1 MSLTVEEMKEKL
13 REWREDNSRHSDDI
27 VDFWDDGLEVDIEQL
42 GDERW
47 MALEQIATAGMDTN
61 RSDIVSAC
69 LELLYAEFGYE
80 SIRVRRLVA
89 MKLETEDNWDDAL
102 ELLDGIIEE
111 DEANSAARKRKI
123 AIYKNQGDNSK
134 TIQELTRYLKV
145 FMSDQEAWME
155 LCDLYIQ
162 EQEYGKAAFC
172 CEEVLL
178 QNPHNHL
185 YHQRQADIRYT
196 WGGYDQ
202 LELAKHYYSQAV
214 KLAPSNLRALYGL
227 LLTCSQLA
235 SSQKC
240 SQGKRKEFLKV
251 AMWSSKQ
258 ISSRYIA
265 SGATEETTQLDLVE
279 SLLGHL
285 EIVNVRGSDTPAM
298 N

>member
-1 MSLTVEEMKEKL
+1 MGE
-13 REWREDNSRHSDDI
+13 
-27 VDFWDDGLEVDIEQL
+27 
-42 GDERW
+42 
-47 MALEQIATAGMDTN
+47 ALEI
-61 RSDIVSAC
+61 
-69 LELLYAEFGYE
+69 
-80 SIRVRRLVA
+80 
-89 MKLETEDNWDDAL
+89 
-102 ELLDGIIEE
+102 LDGIIEE

-123 AIYKNQGDNSK
+123 AIYKSQGDNSK

-202 LELAKHYYSQAV
+202 LELAKHS
-214 KLAPSNLRALYGL
+214 
-227 LLTCSQLA
+227 CSQLA
-235 SSQKC
+235 GSQRC
-240 SQGKRKEFLKV
+240 PQVKRKEFLKV
-251 AMWSSKQ
+251 AMWASKQ
-258 ISSRYIA
+258 ISSRYSS
-265 SGATEETTQLDLVE
+265 SGATEDTAQLALVE

-285 EIVNVRGSDTPAM
+285 EIVRGSDAPAVL
-298 N
+298 

>member
-1 MSLTVEEMKEKL
+1 MSLSIDEMREKL

-27 VDFWDDGLEVDIEQL
+27 VDIWDDGLDMVVEQL

-47 MALEQIATAGMDTN
+47 MVLEQIATAAMDTN
-61 RSDIVSAC
+61 RTDVVSDC
-69 LELLYAEFGYE
+69 LSKLIGEFGYD

-89 MKLETEDNWDDAL
+89 MKMESEDNWDDAL
-102 ELLDGIIEE
+102 EILDAIIEE

-123 AIYKNQGDNSK
+123 AIFKAQGDTCK
-134 TIQELTRYLKV
+134 TIQELNRYLRV

-162 EQEYGKAAFC
+162 EQEYAKAAFC

-235 SSQKC
+235 SSQRC
-240 SQGKRKEFLKV
+240 PQLKRKEFLKV
-251 AMWSSKQ
+251 AMWASKQ
-258 ISSRYIA
+258 ISARYSN
-265 SGATEETTQLDLVE
+265 SGASEENAQLALVE
-279 SLLGHL
+279 SLMGSL
-285 EIVNVRGSDTPAM
+285 EVRSPETPAVM
-298 N
+298 

>member
-1 MSLTVEEMKEKL
+1 MSFNIDETRDQL
-13 REWREDNSRHSDDI
+13 REWREDNSRHSDD
-27 VDFWDDGLEVDIEQL
+27 VVDIWENGLDRHIEEL

-47 MALEQIATAGMDTN
+47 MVLEQVATAGMDTN
-61 RSDIVSAC
+61 RSDVVAECLSKLISA
-69 LELLYAEFGYE
+69 FGYE

-89 MKLETEDNWDDAL
+89 MKMESEDNWDEAL
-102 ELLDGIIEE
+102 EILDGIIEE

-123 AIYKNQGDNSK
+123 AIYKAQGDNGK
-134 TIQELTRYLKV
+134 TIQELNRYLKV

-162 EQEYGKAAFC
+162 EQDYAKAAFC

-235 SSQKC
+235 GSPRCPQVK
-240 SQGKRKEFLKV
+240 KKEFLKV

-258 ISSRYIA
+258 ISSRYSS
-265 SGATEETTQLDLVE
+265 SGATEDTAQLALVE

-285 EIVNVRGSDTPAM
+285 DIVKGSEAPAVL
-298 N
+298 

>member
-1 MSLTVEEMKEKL
+1 MGE
-13 REWREDNSRHSDDI
+13 
-27 VDFWDDGLEVDIEQL
+27 
-42 GDERW
+42 
-47 MALEQIATAGMDTN
+47 ALEI
-61 RSDIVSAC
+61 
-69 LELLYAEFGYE
+69 
-80 SIRVRRLVA
+80 
-89 MKLETEDNWDDAL
+89 
-102 ELLDGIIEE
+102 LDGIIEE

-123 AIYKNQGDNSK
+123 AIYKSQGDNSK

-202 LELAKHYYSQAV
+202 L
-214 KLAPSNLRALYGL
+214 
-227 LLTCSQLA
+227 A

-240 SQGKRKEFLKV
+240 SQMKRKEFLKV

-258 ISSRYIA
+258 ISSRYSS

-279 SLLGHL
+279 SLLG
-285 EIVNVRGSDTPAM
+285 
-298 N
+298 

>member
-1 MSLTVEEMKEKL
+1 MSLTVDEMREKL

-27 VDFWDDGLEVDIEQL
+27 VEFWDDGLDLEIEQL

-61 RSDIVSAC
+61 RSDIISDC
-69 LELLYAEFGYE
+69 LSKLIHEFGYE

-89 MKLETEDNWDDAL
+89 MKLETEDNWDEAL
-102 ELLDGIIEE
+102 DILDGIIEE
-111 DEANSAARKRKI
+111 DEANSASRKRKI
-123 AIYKNQGDNSK
+123 AIYKAQGDSSK

-155 LCDLYIQ
+155 LCDLYIA

-235 SSQKC
+235 GSQRC
-240 SQGKRKEFLKV
+240 PQVKRKEFLKV
-251 AMWSSKQ
+251 AMWASKQ
-258 ISSRYIA
+258 ISSRYSS
-265 SGATEETTQLDLVE
+265 SGATEDTAQLALVE

-285 EIVNVRGSDTPAM
+285 EIVRGSDAPAVL
-298 N
+298 

>member
-1 MSLTVEEMKEKL
+1 MRLNAEDAREQL

-27 VDFWDDGLEVDIEQL
+27 VQIWEEGLDRVIEQF

-47 MALEQIATAGMDTN
+47 MVLEQIATAGMDTN
-61 RSDIVSAC
+61 RVDIVTEC
-69 LELLYAEFGYE
+69 LGKLIAEFGYE

-89 MKLETEDNWDDAL
+89 MKMESEDNWDEAL
-102 ELLDGIIEE
+102 EILDGIIEE

-123 AIYKNQGDNSK
+123 AIYKAQGDPSK
-134 TIQELTRYLKV
+134 TIQELNRYLRV

-155 LCDLYIQ
+155 LCDLYVQ
-162 EQEYGKAAFC
+162 EQEYAKAAFC

-214 KLAPSNLRALYGL
+214 KLAPSNLRALYGV

-235 SSQKC
+235 GSNRCQPI
-240 SQGKRKEFLKV
+240 KRKEFLKV
-251 AMWSSKQ
+251 AMWASKQ
-258 ISSRYIA
+258 ISARYSN
-265 SGATEETTQLDLVE
+265 SGATQDNAQLALVE

-285 EIVNVRGSDTPAM
+285 EIVKCSDAPAVL
-298 N
+298 